1 MITFLCIK
9 WHDFQTNAKNENSI
23 GLKIVSFFVRID
35 ENLQNLCQ
43 TIDNSSFKCYNK
55 AILYVLKK
63 ILPHNSDYVEL
74 PYCIIPIMRFFYYE
88 LTKDK
93 VARYSYQFILNQS

>member
-43 TIDNSSFKCYNK
+43 TIDKSSFKCYNK

-63 ILPHNSDYVEL
+63 ILPHNSDYVV
-74 PYCIIPIMRFFYYE
+74 FYYE